1 MAHAQDSDSIGVC
14 VRQDNNNRTTRGEE
28 RETEISF
35 FFFSE
40 NVFLVGEGLTAL
52 LNRMTAYREGWRP
65 ARLFLL
71 SSSLPGGVRRCSAV
85 QRWTVLYALD
95 STGQHWHCLWR
106 GGFDGRE
113 LFCSSGALRGLVWG
127 VLRHLLWL
135 VTPSQD

>member
-71 SSSLPGGVRRCSAV
+71 LLSSGWCASVLCGAKMDCAV
-85 QRWTVLYALD
+85 C
-95 STGQHWHCLWR
+95 TGQHWT
-106 GGFDGRE
+106 
-113 LFCSSGALRGLVWG
+113 ALALSLAGWV
-127 VLRHLLWL
+127 
-135 VTPSQD
+135 